1 MFNKQSHFS
10 PGGEKVLN
18 KYELL
23 YILSANLDDE
33 AKEAAIQKVSS
44 IITEAG
50 GSVDKLDKWGIRKLA
65 YPIKF
70 KNEGYYVLM
79 NFTAPAELPLEITR
93 QINISDDFLRH
104 IIVRLDK

>member
-1 MFNKQSHFS
+1 MS
-10 PGGEKVLN
+10 

-23 YILSANLDDE
+23 YILSTSLDDA
-33 AKEAAIQKVSS
+33 AKDAAISKISS

-50 GSVDKLDKWGIRKLA
+50 GTVDKLDKWGIKKLA

-70 KNEGYYVLM
+70 KNDGYYVLT
-79 NFTAPAELPLEITR
+79 NFTGPAQLPLEITR

-104 IIVRLDK
+104 IIVKLDD